1 MRHIRFAWLFL
12 LAGMMLIQACRK
24 DDLYYGVNPVD
35 ALPENPTKDKLKNN
49 SQYLAV
55 LHANLFQTAISAN
68 EMVEIGRVVRGIG
81 DKGLA
86 YELVVS
92 SFMNKPGV
100 ILPTES
106 EMRADPEAFITETYI
121 RFFVRKPLPI
131 EKAWFI
137 EYLDANPD
145 VTPELVYLA
154 FAISDEYFYY

>member
-1 MRHIRFAWLFL
+1 MKQILPLILILFL
-12 LAGMMLIQACRK
+12 SAAFLGGCKK
-24 DDLYYGVNPVD
+24 DPLYYGVNPVG

-55 LHANLFQTAISAN
+55 LHANLFQQAISAN
-68 EMVEIGRVVRGIG
+68 EMLEIGRVVQGIG

-92 SFMNKPGV
+92 NFMNKPGV
-100 ILPTES
+100 ILPS
-106 EMRADPEAFITETYI
+106 EQDMRADPEAFIKETYE

-131 EKAWFI
+131 ELAWFQD
-137 EYLDANPD
+137 YLENNPD

>member
-1 MRHIRFAWLFL
+1 M
-12 LAGMMLIQACRK
+12 
-24 DDLYYGVNPVD
+24 YYGVNPVQ
-35 ALPENPTKDKLKNN
+35 ASPENPEKDKVKNN

-55 LHANLFQTAISAN
+55 LHANLFQSAISAQ
-68 EMVEIGRVVRGIG
+68 EMIEIGRVVQGIG

-92 SFMNKPGV
+92 NFMNKPGV
-100 ILPTES
+100 ILPSES
-106 EMRADPEAFITETYI
+106 EMRTNPEAFIEDAYI

-131 EKAWFI
+131 EKAWFV
-137 EYLDANPD
+137 EYLDSNPD